1 MNFIGVALL
10 YNIPLLN
17 FNCVLLCTG
26 SDEDVRPCTGGKF
39 TLYQPIILYRKFS
52 ADYIFN
58 GYELHRQQVLITD
71 AAGVIVDTVT
81 ENEAGDGVEK
91 LNGIICPG
99 FINAHCHLE
108 LSHMKG
114 HVPKH
119 TGLVDFV
126 LKVVNE
132 RHFSEEE
139 ILAAIESAETEMLQ
153 NGIVAV
159 GDICN
164 NTLTIAQKSKANLLY
179 HNFIEASGFPPAVAE
194 TRFARSLEICNEYRT
209 TIDEQRA
216 TINPHAPY
224 SVSPQIFAMI
234 NDFPNNNLITIHNQE
249 TAAENEFFEIGTGD
263 FLRMYRQ
270 MGIAISFFKPT
281 GKTSLQTWLPYFT
294 KEQTIIS
301 VHNVCTSAEDLSFT
315 QLPIAHCPLPIF
327 FCLCPNA
334 NLYISNTLPDVK
346 MLMQHTGNIV
356 LGTDSLASNDQLS
369 ILEEIKT
376 LQHNFKELDL
386 STLLQWATSNGSR
399 ALQMDKTLGSF
410 VKGKQPG
417 VILIEGVENLR
428 TDNNSSVKRIL

>member
-1 MNFIGVALL
+1 M
-10 YNIPLLN
+10 
-17 FNCVLLCTG
+17 
-26 SDEDVRPCTGGKF
+26 RPCAVYLCSALIAFCKAGGKF
-39 TLYQPIILYRKFS
+39 TIYQPINLYRKFS
-52 ADYIFN
+52 ADQLFT
-58 GYELHRQQVLITD
+58 GHEFLQQHVLITD
-71 AAGVIVDTVT
+71 SSGVIIDLAR
-81 ENEAGDGVEK
+81 EDDAGDGIEK
-91 LNGIICPG
+91 FKGILCPG

-114 HVPKH
+114 LIPKQ

-132 RHFSEEE
+132 RHFADDE
-139 ILAAIESAETEMLQ
+139 ILAAIENAENEMLQ

-164 NTLTIAQKSKANLLY
+164 NTLTIPQKKKCRLRY
-179 HNFIEASGFPPAVAE
+179 HNFIEASGFPPSVAKD
-194 TRFARSLEICNEYRT
+194 RFEKSLLILDEYRKKNN
-209 TIDEQRA
+209 EQRT

-224 SVSPQIFAMI
+224 SVSPEMFAMI
-234 NDFPNNNLITIHNQE
+234 NDFPNNNLLTIHNQE
-249 TAAENEFFEIGTGD
+249 TAAENEFFEKGTGD

-270 MGIAISFFKPT
+270 MGIDISFFKPS
-281 GKTSLQTWLPYFT
+281 KKSSLQTWLPHFT

-301 VHNVCTSAEDLSFT
+301 VHNVCTSAKDLSFT

-334 NLYISNTLPDVK
+334 NLYISNSLPDVK

-376 LQHNFKELDL
+376 LQNNFKELHL

-399 ALQMDKTLGSF
+399 ALQMENSLGSF
-410 VKGKQPG
+410 EKGKQPG
-417 VILIEGVENLR
+417 VILIEGTENLQV
-428 TDNNSSVKRIL
+428 NNNTSIKRIL